1 MKKMKVYLR
10 KLSLLLI
17 AALMYQALDGQSG
30 FSTSSGLDEFSEKL
44 VMSTDR
50 DLYFTGEQVM
60 MKIYKINRNSGLP
73 SGLSRIIYAEMLDRS
88 NNPVAQLKIFADGT
102 TGNGR
107 FTVPDTL
114 SSGNYIIRAYTRWM
128 LNFSENLFSYKIIS
142 VINPFKKFTGPAA
155 NNIPSSL
162 PGHKFKNK
170 NDEDIILEKVNGL
183 TVISD
188 RPEYLC
194 RNRVSVD
201 ISSLDP
207 AFDLRETNFSV
218 SVVKSILA
226 GSGKINLREDLSGEN
241 IKPSFTRD
249 TLQLPEL
256 EGEIISGTM
265 RDRVTNEPLS
275 NTKISLS
282 IVGKYSRCRFGT
294 TNINGEFMF
303 TVDRL
308 YGMNDMVIQ
317 PMTLNRNGYY
327 VELNQPFTSSFID
340 FPVPEF
346 YLDSTMAGLINNAI
360 ISMQVNKSYASLVKN
375 QEVSRTPEKKTEFY
389 DTPDRRVYL
398 SDYIELTNIRE
409 VVREILPEVSVTG
422 RDENARFK
430 VTYRNPFGK
439 FENPA
444 LVLVDGVPVRNIGKL
459 LDIPSKFMEK
469 IDMINVRYFYADFVF
484 DGIISFVT
492 KKGNLSDLGYDDSV
506 FRQVF
511 EGCSEAQEFYS
522 PSYDTDSLRKSH
534 LPDFRNTLFW
544 DPDINTGNGGKTN
557 IEFYTSDEPGEYM
570 IIVEGITSNGKPV
583 SGRSSF
589 LVK

>member
-1 MKKMKVYLR
+1 MVT
-10 KLSLLLI
+10 LI
-17 AALMYQALDGQSG
+17 NPALYGQSG
-30 FSTSSGLDEFSEKL
+30 NTSSSGLDEFSEKL
-44 VMSTDR
+44 VMTTDR
-50 DLYFTGEQVM
+50 DLYFTGEQVL
-60 MKIYKINRNSGLP
+60 MKIYKINRKSESP

-88 NNPVAQLKIFADGT
+88 NNPVAQVKIFADGT

-114 SSGNYIIRAYTRWM
+114 RSGNYIIRAYTRWM
-128 LNFSENLFSYKIIS
+128 LNFSESLFSYKIIS
-142 VINPFKKFTGPAA
+142 VINPFKKFTGPAV
-155 NNIPSSL
+155 NGIPSSL
-162 PGHKFKNK
+162 PGHEFKN
-170 NDEDIILEKVNGL
+170 NNAGDINLTKVIGL
-183 TVISD
+183 SVKSD
-188 RPEYLC
+188 KPEYLC
-194 RNRVSVD
+194 RSRVSID
-201 ISSLDP
+201 ISSPDQT
-207 AFDLRETNFSV
+207 FNLREADLSV

-226 GSGKINLREDLSGEN
+226 GSGNISLKDASSDEN
-241 IKPSFTRD
+241 INPAFKKD

-265 RDRVTNEPLS
+265 RDRITNEPLA
-275 NTKISLS
+275 NTNISLS
-282 IVGKYSRCRFGT
+282 IVGKNSRCRFGK
-294 TNINGEFMF
+294 TNFYGEFMF

-308 YGMNDMVIQ
+308 FGMNDMVIQ
-317 PMTLNRNGYY
+317 PMIPNKNGYY
-327 VELNQPFTSSFID
+327 VELNQPFTSTFVD

-346 YLDSTMAGLINNAI
+346 YLDSTMAGLINNSI
-360 ISMQVNKSYASLVKN
+360 ISMQVNKSYASFMHK
-375 QEVSRTPEKKTEFY
+375 QDVSRKPEKNTEFY

-398 SDYIELTNIRE
+398 SDYIELTNVRE

-430 VTYRNPFGK
+430 ITYRNPYGK

-459 LDIPSKFMEK
+459 LDVPSKFMEK
-469 IDMINVRYFYADFVF
+469 IDIIDVRYFYADFVF

-492 KKGNLSDLGYDDSV
+492 RKGNLSDLGYDDSV

-511 EGCSEAQEFYS
+511 EGCSEPQEFYS
-522 PSYDTDSLRKSH
+522 PSYDTDSLRNGH

-544 DPDINTGNGGKTN
+544 DPEINTANGGKTN

-570 IIVEGITSNGKPV
+570 IIVEGIASNGKPV

-589 LVK
+589 SVK